1 MTEAAPQTKHTVRS
15 LPGPFVTRV
24 CIRVDGGYRWG
35 ESIPADASA
44 YLDAAA
50 LRDVAEAIARSPAA
64 RYARIPT
71 LADARTAVYPA
82 VTTPGLVS
90 DTVFGDDR
98 PATAQPVVERA
109 FRELG
114 TFLAHLHAIPV
125 ESVADLRPR
134 SRSAWLEAAPDAAE
148 GIRAA
153 RSRLTATSASVISRL
168 AGTDASRPAASPVLA
183 LVHGRLSTGSCVPG
197 PVPGVLG
204 WREAGLADPMTDLAF
219 LLRDLVQAAAAMGGE
234 KRQADRAR
242 LTVDGYETTRG
253 APLSSDEHL
262 RLASHL
268 ASCVLD
274 HVALRAWSVSDPQGA
289 VALLQRAELTLP
301 GILAAVGAGE
311 EVTGR

>member
-1 MTEAAPQTKHTVRS
+1 MTQAAPQAELTVRS
-15 LPGPFVTRV
+15 LPGPFVSRV

-35 ESIPADASA
+35 ESIPADAPA

-50 LRDVAEAIARSPAA
+50 LRDLSAAIARSPAA

-71 LADARTAVYPA
+71 LADARTAIYPA
-82 VTTPGLVS
+82 VKTPGLVS
-90 DTVFGDDR
+90 DTVFGNDR
-98 PATAQPVVERA
+98 PATTQPVVERS

-125 ESVADLRPR
+125 ERVAELRPR
-134 SRSAWLEAAPDAAE
+134 SQSAWLEAAPDAAD

-153 RSRLTATSASVISRL
+153 RSRLTATTAPVISRL
-168 AGTDASRPAASPVLA
+168 ASTDTSRPAAAPVLA

-197 PVPGVLG
+197 PVLGVLG

-234 KRQADRAR
+234 ERQADRAR
-242 LTVDGYETTRG
+242 LTIDGYETTRG
-253 APLSSDEHL
+253 APLSSDEYL
-262 RLASHL
+262 RLAGHL
-268 ASCVLD
+268 ASFVLD
-274 HVALRAWSVSDPQGA
+274 HVALRAWSASDPQGA

-301 GILAAVGAGE
+301 GILDAVGAGE